1 MEGVTQSHRL
11 RIAFMINAAASAR
24 LPNRLRYADV
34 AVLNT
39 HLSDGCGNNVAN
51 RHTKKTVGQINTFIS
66 GRFE

>member
-1 MEGVTQSHRL
+1 MQSHRL

-24 LPNRLRYADV
+24 LPNRLRYADA

-39 HLSDGCGNNVAN
+39 HSSCGNNVAN

-66 GRFE
+66 GGFE